1 MGHADGQILR
11 AQSVSRQ
18 KCVCVRA
25 CVLLCTTWSPGPRRT
40 FQRNGYKSLYWA
52 LRSRFRLFQR
62 KSVSTQDPIFTSQFL
77 FTSFHTIYLW
87 PIWGQVWLE
96 CPPTPLEPHS
106 SRQMKTK
113 TKSYCLYLSPDTHT
127 TWIWKDCAKKP
138 RGGKGWVDLAN
149 CSVDLG
155 PWSRM
160 EGMIT
165 AHRGRGQKC
174 CPAEA
179 LGCFVFFLCW
189 QEGRKAGKKTF
200 FFSKQQ
206 HIIM

>member
-1 MGHADGQILR
+1 MQTARFFGPSPSADR
-11 AQSVSRQ
+11 SV
-18 KCVCVRA
+18 CVCVRVCPCAPRGALVWGEAFKGMAIRA
-25 CVLLCTTWSPGPRRT
+25 C
-40 FQRNGYKSLYWA
+40 LYWA
-52 LRSRFRLFQR
+52 LRSMFRLFQR

-77 FTSFHTIYLW
+77 FTSFHTISLW

-113 TKSYCLYLSPDTHT
+113 AKSHCLYLSPDTHT
-127 TWIWKDCAKKP
+127 TWIWKDCAKKS
-138 RGGKGWVDLAN
+138 RGGKGWVDLAD

-160 EGMIT
+160 EGMMA

-200 FFSKQQ
+200 FFFSKQ